1 MKKSRVL
8 VVFLFSIFTFTADGI
23 SEENTRPGPAVFLNG
38 VPANVTVQDLSGIGT
53 RPLRLLVHRNN
64 KAHGKDLIRVFA
76 AGVRNGDA
84 FTAVFTTG
92 QPGVRTTVYRIFR
105 EHPDGPR
112 YVSMTASVYF
122 DAPRS
127 GEFRERITSEGEE
140 FLIFVQEKTDAPDEK
155 NIQVRYFEE
164 RVRRL
169 VITSFRTNLIFS
181 SLKLKMKDYGGEAS
195 QAFFERDAQTLIDR
209 LVRPQEI
216 VLLRL
221 WKIHAAQERGP
232 RPAPA
237 RRG

>member
-1 MKKSRVL
+1 M
-8 VVFLFSIFTFTADGI
+8 FLFSIFTFTADGI

-64 KAHGKDLIRVFA
+64 KAHGKELIRVFA
-76 AGVRNGDA
+76 VGVRNGDA
-84 FTAVFTTG
+84 FSAVFTTG

-105 EHPDGPR
+105 EQPDGPR
-112 YVSMTASVYF
+112 YVSMPASMYF

-127 GEFRERITSEGEE
+127 REFRERILSEGDE
-140 FLIFVQEKTDAPDEK
+140 FLIFVQEKTDAPNEK

-181 SLKLKMKDYGGEAS
+181 SLKVKMKDYGGEAA
-195 QAFFERDAQTLIDR
+195 QEFFERDAQVLIDR
-209 LVRPQEI
+209 LIRAQEI

-221 WKIHAAQERGP
+221 WKIRAPKERGL
-232 RPAPA
+232 RPVSAQ
-237 RRG
+237 R